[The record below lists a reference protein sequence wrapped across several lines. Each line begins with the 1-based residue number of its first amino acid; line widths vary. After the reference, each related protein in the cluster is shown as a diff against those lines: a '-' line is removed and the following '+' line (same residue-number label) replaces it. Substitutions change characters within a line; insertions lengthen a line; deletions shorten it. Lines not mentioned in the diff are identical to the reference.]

1 MSLRR
6 YTGNVSPFHGLA
18 LGALDYWRRFKR
30 LLRTGQ

>member
-6 YTGNVSPFHGLA
+6 YTGYYSPFPWLA
-18 LGALDYWRRFKR
+18 FGALDYWRRFKR